1 MKNNNEKDF
10 LIEIKDSFKSVL
22 EKIDTFV
29 EQSSN
34 TKETKELFDNLEQAN
49 VIFNDLMQE
58 KIEAVKNI
66 LNKNNSRTHNK
77 N

>member
-1 MKNNNEKDF
+1 MKENNEKDF

-29 EQSSN
+29 ERSSN
-34 TKETKELFDNLEQAN
+34 TKEAKELFSNLEEAN

-66 LNKNNSRTHNK
+66 IKK
-77 N
+77 EK

>member
-1 MKNNNEKDF
+1 MKEKNEKDF

-22 EKIDTFV
+22 EKIDVFV

-34 TKETKELFDNLEQAN
+34 TKETKEFFGNLEQAN
-49 VIFNDLMQE
+49 EIFNDLMQE

-66 LNKNNSRTHNK
+66 INKQK
-77 N
+77 